1 MRKPI
6 KEPTGRARIKAK
18 VEQAR
23 KEAKRRREGRSLKL
37 TNEKAL
43 HRHKER
49 HQRSVKR
56 TGFAYKTKIKRARK
70 G

>member
-1 MRKPI
+1 MRQPI

-18 VEQAR
+18 VEKAHR
-23 KEAKRRREGRSLKL
+23 EAKRRAAGRSLKL
-37 TNEKAL
+37 TDEKAL